1 MHSSIFYITEE
12 QIDSSQRLDEDYVY
26 GMLEPIVGLDY
37 VDEIPNISD
46 PDMQDDLELCMPYEI
61 CLRGSRLI
69 LSEKKKSRM
78 AGSDMIVV
86 TSKNTWEYFEHWI
99 MSINPN
105 KIYFLNQWYDYH
117 I

>member
-12 QIDSSQRLDEDYVY
+12 QIDSSQRLDENYVY
-26 GMLEPIVGLDY
+26 WLLKPIVGLDY

-46 PDMQDDLELCMPYEI
+46 PDMKEDLEVCMPYEI
-61 CLRGSRLI
+61 CLRGSRLMI
-69 LSEKKKSRM
+69 SEKKKKRIL
-78 AGSDMIVV
+78 GGEMIVL
-86 TSKNTWEYFEHWI
+86 TSRSTWEYFEDWI
-99 MSINPN
+99 MKINPD